1 MLIDTQLLVWSALEP
16 DRLSAAARQVLR
28 ATTHELWFSLAS
40 IWEVAIKTSLGR
52 ADFNVDPALLH
63 DELVRQGFKLLP
75 IRLNHLSELARLPLV
90 HGDPFDR
97 LLIAQAQIEHVML
110 LTADRRLA
118 GYGRAVKVV

>member
-1 MLIDTQLLVWSALEP
+1 VLIDTQLLVWGALEP
-16 DRLSAAARQVLR
+16 DRLPAAARRALR
-28 ATTHELWFSLAS
+28 STTHDLWFSLVS

-52 ADFNVDPALLH
+52 ADFRVDPALLH
-63 DELVRQGFKLLP
+63 DELVQQGFKVLP

-97 LLIAQAQIEHVML
+97 LLIAQAQVERVML
-110 LTADRRLA
+110 LTADRTLA